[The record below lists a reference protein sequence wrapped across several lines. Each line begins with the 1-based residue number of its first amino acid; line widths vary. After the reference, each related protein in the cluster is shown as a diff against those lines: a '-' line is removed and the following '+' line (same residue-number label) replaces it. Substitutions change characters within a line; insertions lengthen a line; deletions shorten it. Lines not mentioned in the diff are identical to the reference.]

1 MFPARA
7 TGVRISLALLD
18 RLMNLAS
25 ELVLV
30 RNQNVQATESRDW
43 GQLAAISQRLSVVTS
58 ELETTVMQTRMRPI
72 GSAFTKFNRM
82 VRDLARELGKE
93 IELEIVGSEVE
104 LDKTIVEAIGDPLT
118 HLVRNAVDHGIQSP
132 PERQRQGK
140 PPAGRLS
147 LRAFHQDGQVF
158 VQIRDDGRGID
169 PAALKRLAVEKG
181 IVHADDAASLSDR
194 EALMLVFRPGFS
206 TASKVTALSGRGVG
220 MDVVKAALQRL
231 GGTVDL
237 ASAVGKGTTVTIKLP
252 LTLAIV
258 PTLIVAVGDHYFALP
273 QINIDEVVWL
283 HGTAGA
289 QAIKRVGDHEV
300 YWLRGKLLPVLRLAK
315 ILDLTGEIVVKPL
328 HEQLKESR
336 PVSGT
341 TILGDGRIALILDIA
356 ALAEIGSVRFT
367 KAGPEVGAAKSS
379 RHDDQTVLLFD
390 VGSEERFFIPLCL
403 VTRVEEIRPAEIQV
417 ANGREYFDFRGALI
431 PLARIEQT
439 IPKIA
444 PRYPAERLYVIV
456 PKCPRPF
463 GILAARILDTVQV
476 PQ

>member
-1 MFPARA
+1 VFPARA